1 MSTTKNKIKLLTSNF
16 TLEEQNNCILKD
28 IKKEDYQIK
37 EFSFLNNN
45 LKGIKNSYL
54 GLYEPQQNQFEKI
67 KLPESIIS
75 AYFLKEIFK
84 FFQENNLNRN
94 ILIELKEKNL
104 EITDILYNKKKTIK
118 NDIFLNKKNS
128 FFIDSTFFYNLKLNL
143 KTINK
148 KSIIYIF
155 KDFIIYE
162 NNRNNKKFFYTLK
175 TGEINE

>member
-1 MSTTKNKIKLLTSNF
+1 MLTKNKHKLLTSNF
-16 TLEEQNNCILKD
+16 TLEEQNNNILKE
-28 IKKEDYQIK
+28 IKKENYKTK

-54 GLYEPQQNQFEKI
+54 GLYESQEKQFEKI
-67 KLPESIIS
+67 KLPEIIIS
-75 AYFLKEIFK
+75 SYFLKEIFK
-84 FFQENNLNRN
+84 MFQENNLNRN
-94 ILIELKEKNL
+94 ILIEIKEKDL

-118 NDIFLNKKNS
+118 NDIFLKKKNS
-128 FFIDSTFFYNLKLNL
+128 FFINSSFFYNLKLNL

-155 KDFIIYE
+155 EDFIIYE
-162 NNRNNKKFFYTLK
+162 NNRNDKKFFYTLK

>member
-1 MSTTKNKIKLLTSNF
+1 MSTKNKHKLLTSNF
-16 TLEEQNNCILKD
+16 TLEEQNNNILKE
-28 IKKEDYQIK
+28 IKKENYKTK

-54 GLYEPQQNQFEKI
+54 GLYESQENQFEKI
-67 KLPESIIS
+67 KLPEIIIS
-75 AYFLKEIFK
+75 SYFLKEIFK
-84 FFQENNLNRN
+84 MFQENNLNRN
-94 ILIELKEKNL
+94 ILIEIKEKDL
-104 EITDILYNKKKTIK
+104 EITDLLYNKKKTIK
-118 NDIFLNKKNS
+118 TDIFLNKKNS
-128 FFIDSTFFYNLKLNL
+128 FFINSSFFYNLKLNL

-155 KDFIIYE
+155 EDFIIYE